1 MLDQNDSNIN
11 VCSTIENIQRW
22 TIRFI
27 NGLKDIYMETTI
39 AMHCPFSQALVAYVA
54 TYVLLHEVNSD
65 VFTVVMTSWF
75 SNFNVTL
82 TYMGIYNYVT

>member
-1 MLDQNDSNIN
+1 MLDQNDSNLN
-11 VCSTIENIQRW
+11 VPSTIEIIQRW

-27 NGLKDIYMETTI
+27 KGLKDVYMETTI
-39 AMHCPFSQALVAYVA
+39 AVYGPFSQALVSYVA

-75 SNFNVTL
+75 SNSNIIL